1 MIYCRHLKKEHTDFI
16 PETTQSKDK
25 DRKNVE
31 DYKFNYHKAKM
42 RFGLM
47 LFDINDAIREG
58 DGKRLVCLYQLALLF
73 YRCYGHTK
81 YSYTCL
87 LFLTKVK
94 AILSKEKAQ
103 SLISNRF
110 CNNHG
115 KIGKNISLDLRLE
128 QLNNILKACL
138 KVLGSNFC
146 EASAQR
152 VARSIG
158 KIEEILQSIDKDCD
172 RCCEMKNRSKT
183 DPTEAV
189 KQIVSDLNS
198 QNVFLHM
205 PGREGY
211 QSFPHFS
218 SNLLEQLDY
227 RDLHQWM
234 KDKLSLW
241 SNIYEK

>member
-1 MIYCRHLKKEHTDFI
+1 
-16 PETTQSKDK
+16 
-25 DRKNVE
+25 
-31 DYKFNYHKAKM
+31 M

-58 DGKRLVCLYQLALLF
+58 DGKRLVYLYQLALLF
-73 YRCYGHTK
+73 YKCYGHTK

-87 LFLTKVK
+87 LFLTNVI
-94 AILSKEKAQ
+94 AILPKEKAE

-158 KIEEILQSIDKDCD
+158 KIEEILQSIDKDCE
-172 RCCEMKNRSKT
+172 RHWEIKTRSKT

-189 KQIVSDLNS
+189 TQIVSDLIS
-198 QNVFLHM
+198 QDAFVYTV
-205 PGREGY
+205 GREGY
-211 QSFPHFS
+211 QSFPHFN
-218 SNLLEQLDY
+218 SNLLERLDY
-227 RDLHQWM
+227 RDLHKWM
-234 KDKLSLW
+234 KEKLSLW